1 MIQNGISINR
11 TGTEVPLA
19 STTAMIM
26 TGSKN
31 TLADWEQTRPTQQ
44 QVVRSCEVMGRNKHG
59 RTRNMGKK
67 PSHTLLPSTSQPNN
81 GDASTHGT
89 KIHSGSI
96 ATAQPT
102 FHTSVVNGRHTP
114 TW

>member
-31 TLADWEQTRPTQQ
+31 TLAD
-44 QVVRSCEVMGRNKHG
+44 
-59 RTRNMGKK
+59 
-67 PSHTLLPSTSQPNN
+67 
-81 GDASTHGT
+81 
-89 KIHSGSI
+89 
-96 ATAQPT
+96 
-102 FHTSVVNGRHTP
+102 
-114 TW
+114 